1 MIIKICALETKNVI
15 KLLFYFL
22 IFKILDKKPRL
33 KIQFVLLVLYYKN
46 KIKTIITESLQNL
59 NSRKSIRT

>member
-33 KIQFVLLVLYYKN
+33 KIQFVLLVRYYKN